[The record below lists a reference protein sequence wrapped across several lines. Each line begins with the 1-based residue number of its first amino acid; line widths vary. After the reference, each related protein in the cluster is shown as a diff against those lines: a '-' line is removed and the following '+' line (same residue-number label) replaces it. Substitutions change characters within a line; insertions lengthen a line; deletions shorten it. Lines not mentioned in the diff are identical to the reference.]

1 MHKLAWGFVSTV
13 KAQAPE
19 FFTGKRVLEVGSMD
33 INGSVRDLFTD
44 CNYFGIDL
52 GEGKGVDEVRHVTQL
67 FLADATYDVI
77 ISTEALEHDE
87 LWNLSLKAMY
97 RLLKPNGIVIITCA
111 GPDRPEHGTRKTED
125 WASPHTTDYY
135 RNISVEDFASV
146 LPAELFS
153 KSQLV
158 YCGYEGREREDLYFV
173 GIKNAQKNLTDLL
186 TEPPFSDRIPA
197 LTELVN
203 QRGPIR
209 LPDITE
215 QFHVLLNPLTVTA
228 EVCTKDRSTT
238 TLFACLSAIIHQ
250 THKPQWIAVYNDGEP
265 KNLEQAE
272 PFRSLL
278 QMANDLG
285 INWTMFDTPQW
296 GQVSSHQHALDN
308 ASTDCIW
315 RVDDDEIPEPNCLE
329 NLLAEMKDGVGAVG
343 GLVHHPGGVVPLP
356 DFIDGSLSDVAKG
369 LNIAWYSWDG
379 PARSVEHLYS
389 TFIFRCDSARKAGGY
404 CRNLSPI
411 SHREETMLTNSIFR
425 TGDKLIVTPRAKT
438 HHLRQPTGGIRSF
451 TDASLWEHDEVIFQE
466 YLRTVGQTTESEH
479 LVILDSGNGDHNLFR
494 GLLVDEFQRKYPDR
508 KWLIACCWPEVFENV
523 PNVRIISIAEA
534 KLIVGDRYQSY
545 SLFEYGWHHG
555 NGRHVLDVMR
565 EFFGK

>member
-33 INGSVRDLFTD
+33 INGSVRDLFTNCD
-44 CNYFGIDL
+44 YFGIDL

-67 FLADATYDVI
+67 FLADSTYDVI

-87 LWNLSLKAMY
+87 FWNLSLKAMY
-97 RLLKPNGIVIITCA
+97 RLLKPSGVLIITCA

-146 LPAELFS
+146 LPADFFS

-158 YCGYEGREREDLYFV
+158 YCGYEGREKEDLYFV
-173 GIKNAQKNLTDLL
+173 GIKKELTPYEETVKQAAGWFQVKEERAQGGIQ
-186 TEPPFSDRIPA
+186 EDRFERKSS
-197 LTELVN
+197 T
-203 QRGPIR
+203 
-209 LPDITE
+209 
-215 QFHVLLNPLTVTA
+215 LTVTA
-228 EVCTKDRSTT
+228 EVCTKNRSTT
-238 TLFACLSAIIHQ
+238 TLPACLSAIINQ
-250 THKPQWIAVYNDGEP
+250 THKPKWIAIYNDGEP
-265 KNLEQAE
+265 KNLEQSE

-356 DFIDGSLSDVAKG
+356 DFIDGSLSDVTKG
-369 LNIAWYSWDG
+369 LNIAWYQFNGG
-379 PARSVEHLYS
+379 PREVQHLYS
-389 TFIFRCDSARKAGGY
+389 TFLYRVDAARKAGGY

-411 SHREETMLTNSIFR
+411 SHREETIFSNSIQR
-425 TGDKLIVTPRAKT
+425 AGYKLIVTPNAKT
-438 HHLRQPTGGIRSF
+438 WHLRQPTGGIRSF

-466 YLRTVGQTTESEH
+466 YLRTVGHVGSENEH

-555 NGRHVLDVMR
+555 NGRHILDVMR
-565 EFFGK
+565 EFYSK